1 MHLSGAN
8 VGTLGHRGLQGKVT
22 VSGFDHDG
30 SNFEMPPNI
39 FGQYVMDSF
48 NLIHIK
54 TGTFGGSLTIML
66 MLKVLTSNG
75 SQEAI
80 SRRVDIRVYGI
91 HNVR

>member
-8 VGTLGHRGLQGKVT
+8 VGTLGHRGVQGKVT

-39 FGQYVMDSF
+39 FGQYVMKD
-48 NLIHIK
+48 NNDAIK
-54 TGTFGGSLTIML
+54 TGTFGGFLNDYADVKGFNFKWL
-66 MLKVLTSNG
+66 AGNNF
-75 SQEAI
+75 
-80 SRRVDIRVYGI
+80 RRVDIRVYGI